1 MKYFYLSHHVMVR
14 DTERCIKDMRSSS
27 QCTYLSRLL
36 MQRQTQRHRETKYER
51 DRDIETGRMRHGTL
65 FWVVSWRWD
74 RETHRGTGRDTAYF
88 FKSSLDAELTQPL
101 DLHIATTFQLLC
113 RQTHRR
119 LLCTH
124 QWQQVLKATGRI
136 AAATQWIRL
145 KKNQPNVEYVQYPTL
160 KSCALQR
167 FSISWIRFKR
177 HAQSLLF
184 SVK

>member
-1 MKYFYLSHHVMVR
+1 
-14 DTERCIKDMRSSS
+14 MRSSS

-51 DRDIETGRMRHGTL
+51 DRDTETGRMRHGTL

-124 QWQQVLKATGRI
+124 QWQQVLKATGRV

-160 KSCALQR
+160 KSCALQC
-167 FSISWIRFKR
+167 F
-177 HAQSLLF
+177 L
-184 SVK
+184 